1 LTGVQVYELLVFVV
15 LSVVLEC
22 GFGILYG
29 VGVGYD
35 PLLVLPAAV
44 ILNFVGVIIAVLVM
58 DALFNWKKGVKAWI
72 ERRLGKGKKLVDK
85 YGPVGIVMG
94 VMVLSPIQLAVVG
107 KLFCMKP
114 SKLYPALFVAICIVA
129 LAYFAIALGVF
140 KLLLKW

>member
-1 LTGVQVYELLVFVV
+1 MYELLVFIA

-22 GFGILYG
+22 GLGILYG

-35 PLLVLPAAV
+35 TIMVIPAAV
-44 ILNFVGVIIAVLVM
+44 ILNFVGVIIAVFFI
-58 DALFNWKKGVKAWI
+58 DALFNWKKGIKPWI
-72 ERRLGKGKKLVDK
+72 ERRLGRGQKLVDK

-114 SKLYPALFVAICIVA
+114 SKLYPALFIAICIVA
-129 LAYFAIALGVF
+129 LAYFAIALGIF
-140 KLLLKW
+140 KFLLKW